1 MKLARQNILLNVR
14 LKNHLRVVDFNHAK
28 ILANKTVSM
37 TELRDPAKV
46 LANAG
51 DAPVAVLNRNK
62 VVGYFVP
69 NSAVEDVVFEQA
81 DDEEVQK
88 TADASIAQHQ
98 SILTY
103 LKDK

>member
-1 MKLARQNILLNVR
+1 MQ
-14 LKNHLRVVDFNHAK
+14 K

-51 DAPVAVLNRNK
+51 DTPVAVLNRNK

-69 NSAVEDVVFEQA
+69 NAAVEDVEFEQA
-81 DDEEVQK
+81 DDEAVKKLLAETLDIDQPV
-88 TADASIAQHQ
+88 
-98 SILTY
+98 LNY
-103 LKDK
+103 LQDK

>member
-1 MKLARQNILLNVR
+1 MEKMLT
-14 LKNHLRVVDFNHAK
+14 
-28 ILANKTVSM
+28 NKTVSL

-51 DAPVAVLNRNK
+51 DTPVAVLNRNR

-69 NSAVEDVVFEQA
+69 KSAVCQNDYELTNSAD
-81 DDEEVQK
+81 VQK
-88 TADASIAQHQ
+88 LLVETAEQDQPVLA
-98 SILTY
+98 Y